1 MNGPVAKAGSIL
13 YLSKVSGINVPNKA
27 AKMIT
32 DNSAILT
39 VMLNKRLQP
48 NKYAA
53 SKIMLEQI
61 IPLTKATPTYLISR
75 SEIFPKVFVPPAR
88 LCTTIAAD

>member
-13 YLSKVSGINVPNKA
+13 YLSKVSGIKVPNKA

-39 VMLNKRLQP
+39 VILNIRL
-48 NKYAA
+48 
-53 SKIMLEQI
+53 
-61 IPLTKATPTYLISR
+61 
-75 SEIFPKVFVPPAR
+75 
-88 LCTTIAAD
+88 